1 MHMNIVKIKFAF
13 LLFCFFAF
21 LIASGAR
28 AQTSDEIPLAPAD
41 EQAITQ
47 QVIADTG
54 FGDASLPSVD
64 IIISASGEIGTTAL
78 LKAKTDNI
86 NNNNSLFEWYLDD
99 KLQTF
104 QSGRAKIEFAFRT
117 AKTFHIVRLVVSENG
132 QKLTENTVSVAS
144 FNVALA
150 WHTDTFAPAEYE
162 GKALPS
168 VGSKVTII
176 AVPEIKN
183 EKPEDLLYTWYLESE
198 SQVRGMVG
206 EDEFS
211 FTVTKNV
218 TFVPIVVEVSTQSQ
232 SITVRGAVNIPIQRP
247 TVVLYRSLGKESDGV
262 SSSYPAALKP
272 GESGYFYA
280 KPYGFHT
287 RNLDDLSYEW
297 EFAGRNILGL
307 PPDPHL
313 LTLVI
318 PKDSGAGL
326 RMLTVIV
333 SNPRFLG
340 EDSGAQLQI
349 TITK

>member
-1 MHMNIVKIKFAF
+1 MCIAKTIQTITIF
-13 LLFCFFAF
+13 LTLA
-21 LIASGAR
+21 LIAAGGVR

-54 FGDASLPSVD
+54 FGDASLPSMD

-86 NNNNSLFEWYLDD
+86 NSNNSLFEWYLDD

-144 FNVALA
+144 FNVALT

-162 GKALPS
+162 GKTLPS
-168 VGSKVTII
+168 VGSRVTII

-211 FTVTKNV
+211 FTVTKNIS
-218 TFVPIVVEVSTQSQ
+218 FVPIVVEVSTQSQ

-262 SSSYPAALKP
+262 SSAYPATLKP
-272 GESGYFYA
+272 GDVAYFYA

-287 RNLDDLSYEW
+287 NNLDDLSYEW

-318 PKDSGAGL
+318 PKDSGAGS

-340 EDSGAQLQI
+340 EDSGARMEVKIQ
-349 TITK
+349 

>member
-28 AQTSDEIPLAPAD
+28 AQINEMPPLTQGD

-47 QVIADTG
+47 QIIADTG

-86 NNNNSLFEWYLDD
+86 NNNNALFEWYLDD
-99 KLQTF
+99 KLQTS
-104 QSGRAKIEFAFRT
+104 QSGRAKTEFAFKT
-117 AKTFHIVRLVVSENG
+117 TKTFHIVRLAISENG
-132 QKLTENTVSVAS
+132 KKITENTVSVAS

-162 GKALPS
+162 GKTLPS
-168 VGSKVTII
+168 VGSRVTVI

-211 FTVTKNV
+211 FIVTKNV

-232 SITVRGAVNIPIQRP
+232 SITVRGAINIPVQRP
-247 TVVLYRSLGKESDGV
+247 TVVLYRSLEKESDGV
-262 SSSYPAALKP
+262 SSAYPAALKP

-280 KPYGFHT
+280 KPYGFHI
-287 RNLDDLSYEW
+287 RSLDDLSYEW

-318 PKDSGAGL
+318 PKDSGAGSRIL
-326 RMLTVIV
+326 NVAV

-340 EDSGAQLQI
+340 EDSGARMEVRIQ
-349 TITK
+349 